1 MDPIFED
8 DKVMK
13 SAKNRIIFQIVT
25 NKYVVYL
32 KIMQK
37 KELRIFVSKNSK
49 IVRGGM
55 LFLVCMYKPGSFFD
69 HVNFDP
75 P

>member
-13 SAKNRIIFQIVT
+13 SAKNKIIFQMVT

-37 KELRIFVSKNSK
+37 RKSTIFVSTNSV
-49 IVRGGM
+49 IVRD
-55 LFLVCMYKPGSFFD
+55 VR
-69 HVNFDP
+69 VV
-75 P
+75 

>member
-13 SAKNRIIFQIVT
+13 SAKNKIIFQIVT

-37 KELRIFVSKNSK
+37 KK
-49 IVRGGM
+49 IE
-55 LFLVCMYKPGSFFD
+55 
-69 HVNFDP
+69 NFCQ
-75 P
+75 

>member
-13 SAKNRIIFQIVT
+13 SAKNKIIFQIVT

-32 KIMQK
+32 KIVQK
-37 KELRIFVSKNSK
+37 KKMRIFVSKNFK
-49 IVRGGM
+49 IVRGV
-55 LFLVCMYKPGSFFD
+55 LFLVFMYKPGSFFD

>member
-13 SAKNRIIFQIVT
+13 SAKNKIIFQIVT

-32 KIMQK
+32 KIVQK
-37 KELRIFVSKNSK
+37 KKLRISVSKNFK
-49 IVRGGM
+49 IVRGGV
-55 LFLVCMYKPGSFFD
+55 LFLVFMYKPGSFFD